1 MTANSGSA
9 DSADQSHE
17 EARAPAVG
25 GIDRAHHGLSPLLLQ
40 REVAELFRCSPRTI
54 RNWTGRGLL
63 HPIHIGRRTFYSR
76 EEIERLSKI
85 GATN

>member
-1 MTANSGSA
+1 
-9 DSADQSHE
+9 
-17 EARAPAVG
+17 
-25 GIDRAHHGLSPLLLQ
+25 LLLQ